1 MAGVGNGGQ
10 TVGMRRGWWPVVGLV
25 GGVVAGAFW
34 GWAGGDSEWT
44 DSAIGTG
51 FLCGLAGM
59 LAGAV
64 AAHLAERRD
73 R

>member
-1 MAGVGNGGQ
+1 M
-10 TVGMRRGWWPVVGLV
+10 VGLV
-25 GGVVAGAFW
+25 AGMLAGAFW
-34 GWAGGDSEWT
+34 GWSGGDSEWT

-64 AAHLAERRD
+64 AAHIATRCD